1 MSKISKFLTVT
12 ILFMVT
18 DGIFWGR
25 IRNNFGAFH
34 RRKHQFL
41 FGNGGNRRQGTVSQI
56 NPVNNE
62 VATRYAY
69 LFIIT

>member
-25 IRNNFGAFH
+25 IRNNFVAFH